1 MSDAAI
7 RLDAARRTVDQALAG
22 LVPYPET
29 IRQAFEELVAAK
41 VRAMA
46 EESARELEDRTRDHN
61 RPLGA

>member
-1 MSDAAI
+1 MPDATT
-7 RLDAARRTVDQALAG
+7 RLDAARRTLDQALAG

-29 IRQAFEELVAAK
+29 VRKAFEELVAAK

-46 EESARELEDRTRDHN
+46 EDSARELEDRTRGHN

>member
-1 MSDAAI
+1 MPDAAA
-7 RLDAARRTVDQALAG
+7 RLDAARRTLDQTLAG
-22 LVPYPET
+22 LAPYPEA

-61 RPLGA
+61 RPIGA

>member
-1 MSDAAI
+1 MPDAIA
-7 RLDAARRTVDQALAG
+7 RLDAARTTLDQALAG

-29 IRQAFEELVAAK
+29 VRRAFEELVAAK

-61 RPLGA
+61 RPIGA